1 MTVSQLVQALP
12 CTVFHL
18 ADGQGAISGVYC
30 GDLLSW
36 VMGRAEAGQVWCTIM
51 SNQNVA
57 AVAAL
62 NDLAAVLLTEGV
74 KPDEALLE
82 KAKAQQITLLG
93 TTLSTYAAANALHA
107 ALSRLD
113 TPLSSPNFRPEAS
126 LFSPNFRPEARLAPP
141 SSDPFSTQVR
151 PEVDPSLT
159 QVRPDFDP
167 SLTPS
172 STPSEADPSSTP
184 SDHEAGI

>member
-107 ALSRLD
+107 ALSRPD
-113 TPLSSPNFRPEAS
+113 APLSSPNSRPEA
-126 LFSPNFRPEARLAPP
+126 PLAPP
-141 SSDPFSTQVR
+141 SSDPFFTQVR
-151 PEVDPSLT
+151 PEGDPLLT
-159 QVRPDFDP
+159 QIQPEGDP

-172 STPSEADPSSTP
+172 LTP